1 MHYVTRIVVWDI
13 NWHFIVRI
21 CTTNSQIIIS
31 DDTELCVAR
40 VSQCEFNDHQLAVVN
55 NLSLL
60 ISVRG
65 GDLGYEPGNLPCT
78 PPQKKNCRGWV
89 HFFRIGV

>member
-13 NWHFIVRI
+13 NWQFIVRI
-21 CTTNSQIIIS
+21 CATNSQIIIS

-65 GDLGYEPGNLPCT
+65 GDLGYEP
-78 PPQKKNCRGWV
+78 
-89 HFFRIGV
+89 